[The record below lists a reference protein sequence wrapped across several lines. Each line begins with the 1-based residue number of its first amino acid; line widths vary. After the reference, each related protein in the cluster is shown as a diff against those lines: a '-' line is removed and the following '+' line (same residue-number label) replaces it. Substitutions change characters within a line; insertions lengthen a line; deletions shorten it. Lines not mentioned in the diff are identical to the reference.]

1 MSSSSASASASA
13 STRIPTGPALNG
25 LPDVLKS
32 VKPLEPIIKADGS
45 KARNNVTRI
54 HLYEFDGCLFNTPVP
69 NREIMTQHA
78 LRVAMEGTL
87 PDLGWFDRPY
97 ILRSTGQ
104 SPDSDIIDPGRWE
117 PYFSKKIVE
126 LARDSRNDPS
136 TISVLVSGRLGD
148 TFKDILQELTSF
160 AEGGEPA
167 PLFDMFYL
175 RDHIRKAKMSSKAL
189 KWRVL
194 RDVLLEFPMA
204 TEIVAYEC
212 AALLPI
218 GAEQLDSFEKMILPF
233 NQDLKKL
240 HKSIEFRVYPI
251 AHEYC
256 NFDPVL
262 EWKVLCS
269 IITENNNIGNDL
281 IKREGYHRKLRHFT
295 ISKLV
300 PIERKSWEICPE
312 DWGLIAQIIY
322 DLAPN
327 QPTSRRFY
335 GKILEPPTEE
345 EEAAGT
351 QRIDCGVSRPA
362 ITLKVV
368 ATGRTNT
375 GASNKAYIYRC
386 LSPRNRVYHILATGP
401 RATSDSFIQATE
413 YVSSETTWHELPE
426 ERWFDI
432 TAVSTTRVYFH
443 VIPADAVH

>member
-1 MSSSSASASASA
+1 MSSST
-13 STRIPTGPALNG
+13 TRIPTGPALNG
-25 LPDVLKS
+25 LPDLLKTI
-32 VKPLEPIIKADGS
+32 KPLEPTIKMDGS
-45 KARNNVTRI
+45 KTRNSILRI

-78 LRVAMEGTL
+78 LRSAMEGTL

-104 SPDSDIIDPGRWE
+104 SPDSDIIDPSKWSH
-117 PYFSKKIVE
+117 YFCKKLVE
-126 LARDSRNDPS
+126 LAHDSKTDPA
-136 TISVLVSGRLGD
+136 TVSVLVSSRLGD
-148 TFKDILQELTSF
+148 TFKELLQELTSF
-160 AEGGEPA
+160 ARGGEPA

-189 KWRVL
+189 KWRAL
-194 RDVLLEFPMA
+194 RDLLLEFPMA
-204 TEIVAYEC
+204 TEIIAYEC

-218 GAEQLDSFEKMILPF
+218 GAEQQDSFEKMIHPF
-233 NQDLKKL
+233 RQDLKKL
-240 HKSIEFRVYPI
+240 KKPIDFRVYPI

-262 EWKVLCS
+262 EWKILCNL
-269 IITENNNIGNDL
+269 ITENNNLGNEL

-312 DWGLIAQIIY
+312 DWGRIVQIMQ

-335 GKILEPPTEE
+335 GKILEPPAEE
-345 EEAAGT
+345 EESSGT
-351 QRIDCGVSRPA
+351 QRVDCGVSRST

-375 GASNKAYIYRC
+375 GANNKAYIYRC
-386 LSPRNRVYHILATGP
+386 LSPHNRVYHILATGP

-413 YVSSETTWHELPE
+413 YVSSETIWHELPE
-426 ERWFDI
+426 DRWFNI